1 MSDETKNDL
10 PTETEGIAD
19 KIIDVATGLALDPTV
34 PAPIRKGFGEA
45 CKRLGVAMV
54 EDIAGHFE
62 RRSAEKWAE
71 TETRIKIIEET
82 GDQIRQQIKVD
93 PEFPQRAS
101 YTFARQILREQ
112 SNREKVLG
120 FTKDILKSKKYDNSA
135 GQQANI
141 AVEKPISEDWFNIFE
156 KEASQKSDE
165 DMQRRFA
172 KVLAGEIEKPGSHSI
187 KAVKALGDM
196 DQSMAKLFQRLCSMS
211 VVIETLVDKSIYD
224 IRVPSMG
231 RDPGLNHLQ
240 KYGLSFQQITMLIE
254 YELIAP
260 TYGTRKDYKTCI
272 LDKEKNVADPFRH
285 QGRYWILKPI
295 PERSEKSGFML
306 GGVQLS
312 YVGSQ
317 LFHIVEQI
325 PTQQYTKDLK
335 EFFAKQQ
342 LEMTEVSIERRGQNI
357 GWRIIQR

>member
-10 PTETEGIAD
+10 PVETEGIAD
-19 KIIDVATGLALDPTV
+19 KIIDVATDLVLDQTV

-45 CKRLGVAMV
+45 CKRLGVAIV

-156 KEASQKSDE
+156 KEASQKSSE

-172 KVLAGEIEKPGSHSI
+172 RVLAGEIEKPGSHSI

-196 DQSMAKLFQRLCSMS
+196 DQTTADLFQKLCS
-211 VVIETLVDKSIYD
+211 VCIVLEVPVEKVIID
-224 IRVPSMG
+224 IRVPAIGENAAQNS
-231 RDPGLNHLQ
+231 LS
-240 KYGLSFQQITMLIE
+240 KYGLSFDQLNILNE
-254 YELIAP
+254 YGLVIS
-260 TYGTRKDYKTCI
+260 DYNSYRNYQLSI
-272 LDKEKNVADPFRH
+272 VDKNNKVLLPFRH
-285 QGRYWILKPI
+285 QGRYWGLKSST
-295 PERSEKSGFML
+295 ERAEGNKFEVN
-306 GGVQLS
+306 GVGLS
-312 YVGSQ
+312 NVGRE
-317 LFHIVEQI
+317 LFHIIDQV
-325 PTQQYTKDLK
+325 PMPQYTQDLK
-335 EFFAKQQ
+335 EFFKKQNLQ
-342 LEMTEVSIERRGQNI
+342 TLEVPAPVFVQHTP
-357 GWRIIQR
+357 